1 MKRRGMM
8 IGIRPDRIE
17 EYKRLH
23 AATWPAVL
31 RQIADS
37 NIRNFTI
44 FLREPENVLFGTF
57 EYHGRDFE
65 ADMAR
70 MAADPTT
77 QEWWALTD
85 QCQVPLASR
94 QVGEQWSFLEEVF
107 HCD

>member
-1 MKRRGMM
+1 MKRMGMM

-23 AATWPAVL
+23 AATWPGVL
-31 RQIADS
+31 AQIADS

-57 EYHGRDFE
+57 EYHGTDFE

-77 QEWWALTD
+77 QQWWALTD
-85 QCQVPLASR
+85 PCQEPLASR
-94 QVGEQWSFLEEVF
+94 KPGEQWSFMEEVF
-107 HCD
+107 HTD